1 VTWQIEIK
9 RSARKALLALP
20 STMRRRLGERI
31 DALADEPRPPGA
43 RKLAGSD
50 IQYRIRVG
58 DYRILYEIHDNRL
71 VINVIK
77 IGHRREVYR

>member
-1 VTWQIEIK
+1 MTWQIEIK

-20 STMRRRLGERI
+20 SMMQRRLGERI

>member
-20 STMRRRLGERI
+20 STMQRRLGERI

-43 RKLAGSD
+43 RKLVGSD
-50 IQYRIRVG
+50 IQYRLRVG

>member
-1 VTWQIEIK
+1 MTWQIEIK

-20 STMRRRLGERI
+20 SMMQRRLGERI

-58 DYRILYEIHDNRL
+58 DYRIL
-71 VINVIK
+71 
-77 IGHRREVYR
+77 

>member
-1 VTWQIEIK
+1 MTWQIEIK
-9 RSARKALLALP
+9 RSARKALLSLP
-20 STMRRRLGERI
+20 SMMQRRLGERI